1 MPQYIIFYGTLA
13 SNSSTRVHGAIQ
25 KSLTFVGECTAPG
38 LLYNLGRYPGLKEGA
53 GVIHGELYEIKDET
67 ILAILDEFEAGDDN
81 NPDLPGFTRKR
92 ITAIE
97 PNVEA
102 WIYYYDGK
110 PDESQRILSGKWQ

>member
-1 MPQYIIFYGTLA
+1 ML
-13 SNSSTRVHGAIQ
+13 SHNSFLEFWELYPTRKIS
-25 KSLTFVGECTAPG
+25 KTKCEEKWR
-38 LLYNLGRYPGLKEGA
+38 NRK
-53 GVIHGELYEIKDET
+53 LYEIKDET